1 MCPAQSLPA
10 RFFAAAPC
18 FTGFAFYGAATEKN
32 MSANQQ
38 PQIIAWL
45 KPTCGWS
52 NGVRATFKK
61 YQLAYEDRDIINDPA
76 HRADMIAR
84 SGQSLSPCVEVNG
97 QILADVSGAEVEAWL
112 VQNGYIQRSDAPTEV
127 PNNSAC
133 QNHGG
138 TVPF

>member
-1 MCPAQSLPA
+1 
-10 RFFAAAPC
+10 
-18 FTGFAFYGAATEKN
+18 
-32 MSANQQ
+32 MSATQQ
-38 PQIIAWL
+38 PKIIAWL
-45 KPTCGWS
+45 KPSCGWS

-61 YQLAYEDRDIINDPA
+61 YQLPYEDRDIINEPQ

-97 QILADVSGAEVEAWL
+97 HMLADVSGAEVESWL
-112 VQNGYIQRSDAPTEV
+112 LQQGLIQHNAAPTEV

-138 TVPF
+138 TVPVRK